1 MFRLTKNNC
10 SPDHRS
16 IELII
21 QLICSLP
28 NPNSNDPVVG
38 TNDQIKKGSYYSVVY
53 GIGSFN
59 HEVLDGHKKATNEKK
74 HRTDFFKL
82 FSFVSAYCLFSR
94 FTQMTK
100 VVKKAKKMDTYLS
113 GKIAKKNNV
122 TLVETP
128 QFTVLSSL
136 SYNGKDCM
144 GTHRQQIDATN
155 KAHVPIE
162 LRLRSNNLCVNI
174 FIQFPSLKISSS
186 VKE

>member
-1 MFRLTKNNC
+1 
-10 SPDHRS
+10 
-16 IELII
+16 
-21 QLICSLP
+21 
-28 NPNSNDPVVG
+28 
-38 TNDQIKKGSYYSVVY
+38 
-53 GIGSFN
+53 
-59 HEVLDGHKKATNEKK
+59 
-74 HRTDFFKL
+74 
-82 FSFVSAYCLFSR
+82 
-94 FTQMTK
+94 MTK